1 MVTSTCVAPACR
13 AALESDSRSAVS
25 RCSVISSGTMVSS
38 APSSCSEGANPSAAA
53 ISCATKRT
61 LARSA
66 AGLASGWVWSAK
78 IAERISLI
86 VSSSASTDR
95 LIRSATSGTL
105 IIEVT
110 PCSDMPVA
118 YSRWMTRSCRSLAI
132 RSRSSKTAICSAC
145 LRCSASS
152 SPMAAWAAKVASMS
166 AAA

>member
-1 MVTSTCVAPACR
+1 M
-13 AALESDSRSAVS
+13 
-25 RCSVISSGTMVSS
+25 
-38 APSSCSEGANPSAAA
+38 
-53 ISCATKRT
+53 
-61 LARSA
+61 ARSA
-66 AGLASGWVWSAK
+66 AGLASGWVCSAK

-95 LIRSATSGTL
+95 LTRSATSGTV
-105 IIEVT
+105 IIDVT

-166 AAA
+166 AAAWDSGMAPGRRPADRTPRTLPGAPSGTTSSGPIASLAFACSLISSSAWKSGME